1 MLNTI
6 ECSWKEE
13 RGNGWPPFRVPRCFR
28 WNGYWACLK
37 GHAPSGAP
45 ALAVYPS
52 PASRRPIRTQL
63 QPSRWPPIP
72 PTLHQTLARH
82 APETHRGTSIP
93 DQRYYGESP
102 VRLRRYERAVGG
114 RRSSHSIENSEK
126 AQELDCFRV

>member
-1 MLNTI
+1 M
-6 ECSWKEE
+6 
-13 RGNGWPPFRVPRCFR
+13 
-28 WNGYWACLK
+28 WARLV
-37 GHAPSGAP
+37 GGGQTHPDP
-45 ALAVYPS
+45 AW
-52 PASRRPIRTQL
+52 RPK